1 MMTRTRSLNVQYYT
15 ADMRSFIQLYLKLN
29 GIFGSFYSNLLPD
42 TQQNGTNLVF
52 VSYGRGCL
60 QWVITMILSKTVAI
74 SFVVVHLTTDIF
86 SFLSITIVK
95 TSLIIGSFFFQ
106 LFYRSFT
113 VSIVLLLRVFGGRVL
128 LSVKDIRV
136 IYMLQRKIKYS
147 LSRNRY
153 RVSVI
158 N

>member
-1 MMTRTRSLNVQYYT
+1 MDVGEDDDEDEKIKRAILYGRYAVVYT
-15 ADMRSFIQLYLKLN
+15 AIQLN
-29 GIFGSFYSNLLPD
+29 GIFGSFYFSLLPD
-42 TQQNGTNLVF
+42 TQQDGTNLVF
-52 VSYGRGCL
+52 VSYVC

-74 SFVVVHLTTDIF
+74 SFVVVHLTTNIF

-106 LFYRSFT
+106 LSYRSFT

-136 IYMLQRKIKYS
+136 IYNVK
-147 LSRNRY
+147 
-153 RVSVI
+153 
-158 N
+158 